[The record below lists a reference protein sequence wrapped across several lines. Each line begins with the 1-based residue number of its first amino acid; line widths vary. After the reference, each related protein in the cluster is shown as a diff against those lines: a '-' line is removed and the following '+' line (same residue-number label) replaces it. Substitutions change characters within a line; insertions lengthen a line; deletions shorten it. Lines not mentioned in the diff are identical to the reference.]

1 MTRFINRRSL
11 LIQPAQR
18 EFYPFPNDHFH
29 RININDNS
37 YAAAP
42 FRTRSSSH
50 LLIPAPGR
58 ASPLVDAFPHCV
70 PQLGHGP

>member
-11 LIQPAQR
+11 LIQPTQR

-37 YAAAP
+37 IYGAIANKAKSTKL
-42 FRTRSSSH
+42 R
-50 LLIPAPGR
+50 
-58 ASPLVDAFPHCV
+58 
-70 PQLGHGP
+70 